1 TFPLISLS
9 NRVTVT
15 LQPSWSQIF
24 VGETIT
30 VRCEIQ
36 GGGRTEWTYE
46 WKADKL
52 DRHPTH
58 NEYRIT
64 AATESDSGKYS
75 CRGRNDYLLT
85 EWSEVITLT
94 VSVPD
99 EATVTLQ
106 PNWPLIYRGE
116 TITVRCE
123 IQGGGRTEWTYEWK
137 ADKLDRRPT
146 HNEYRITAATE
157 SDSGKYSCRGR
168 NDYLLTEWSKVITL
182 TVSHSKPGTT
192 TIPVGGS
199 VTLTCSVDDSDG
211 WKYDWFRRTSGYTEA
226 QIKTESTDRE
236 IRVSKGGIY
245 RCRGGRGEPV
255 FYTYSISNMVT
266 VTQQHDWPQI
276 FSGETITV
284 RCEIQGAGDTEWD
297 YEWRTTRS
305 ITHRT
310 HINIWTFT
318 ASGSSSGDYMCKGR
332 LRGDWYSSTK
342 WSEATTVTVSYVDP
356 AASLTVSP
364 DRVQHFTSDSVSLS
378 CEGNSAEWRVRRFPE
393 DRSLSC
399 PSKWRMTGSTCKIST
414 SQSSA
419 AVYWCESGSGE
430 FSNSVNIT
438 FQNDIIL
445 LSPVL
450 PVTEGDPVSLSCEL
464 TTENLPFNVEFYKND
479 KLVQSDTR
487 LELNISAVSK
497 SDEGFYKCKVMNES
511 AQSWVSVKLSRPGV
525 SSFLVPLITG
535 LVCGLFL
542 IILLMLLF
550 CYKKSKGEFFLLIH

>member
-1 TFPLISLS
+1 FSCL
-9 NRVTVT
+9 VV
-15 LQPSWSQIF
+15 F
-24 VGETIT
+24 VAVGET
-30 VRCEIQ
+30 
-36 GGGRTEWTYE
+36 
-46 WKADKL
+46 
-52 DRHPTH
+52 
-58 NEYRIT
+58 
-64 AATESDSGKYS
+64 
-75 CRGRNDYLLT
+75 
-85 EWSEVITLT
+85 EVK
-94 VSVPD
+94 
-99 EATVTLQ
+99 

-157 SDSGKYSCRGR
+157 SDSGKYSCQGR
-168 NDYLLTEWSKVITL
+168 NDYLLTEWSKVVTL
-182 TVSHSKPGTT
+182 TVA
-192 TIPVGGS
+192 V
-199 VTLTCSVDDSDG
+199 
-211 WKYDWFRRTSGYTEA
+211 
-226 QIKTESTDRE
+226 
-236 IRVSKGGIY
+236 
-245 RCRGGRGEPV
+245 
-255 FYTYSISNMVT
+255 SNMVT

-310 HINIWTFT
+310 HVNIWTFT

-342 WSEATTVTVSYVDP
+342 WSEATTVTVSHQPQPVLTVSPSWLSPGASVTLNCEVEHPSAGWRFYWYKAVPKLSAGYVCRAGRGDPVFYTQYSELKLVWSAGHCVYLTSSSCCLSDVDP

-399 PSKWRMTGSTCKIST
+399 PTWTSMTGSTCKIST

-438 FQNDIIL
+438 LHDADIIL
-445 LSPVL
+445 VSPVR
-450 PVTEGDPVSLSCEL
+450 PVAEGDSVTLGCKL
-464 TTENLPFNVEFYKND
+464 RKD
-479 KLVQSDTR
+479 KLVSSVFFYLNDKVIHNNSR
-487 LELNISAVSK
+487 GELSISAVSK
-497 SDEGFYKCKVMNES
+497 SDEGFYKCQFSGQES
-511 AQSWVSVKLSRPGV
+511 PQSWMSLSSPRSVLH
-525 SSFLVPLITG
+525 LVLNAATA
-535 LVCGLFL
+535 F
-542 IILLMLLF
+542 
-550 CYKKSKGEFFLLIH
+550 SNAQLLIRSRQEMFWSICVQLYRSALSPSAAALTLSHEPTCDLRKLLNLP